1 MVSDIFRTEGPAPTT
16 ALLLPA
22 VTPLSFGDLESDI
35 RYLSLLSVWCFGVVE
50 SIASVTLL
58 WTAVDVAE
66 GKQKWV
72 YGAAMFASIGA
83 LGKWTFMFCLLCMG
97 RREIRWMAQ
106 ERTDL
111 KQLFAAEQWTELAE
125 IIIFKMGSV
134 WSACKALF
142 VEFLKY
148 SLFPFCSH
156 FVIVISTISV
166 SEGYELL
173 FFGRGVTVCSK
184 RQATE

>member
-22 VTPLSFGDLESDI
+22 VTPLSFGDKESDI
-35 RYLSLLSVWCFGVVE
+35 RGLSLLSVWCFGVVE

-66 GKQKWV
+66 GKQEWV
-72 YGAAMFASIGA
+72 YGAAIFASIGA
-83 LGKWTFMFCLLCMG
+83 LGKWAMMFCLLYMG
-97 RREIRWMAQ
+97 IDDIEDMAQ

-111 KQLFAAEQWTELAE
+111 KQLFAAEQWAELTEV
-125 IIIFKMGSV
+125 IIFKMGSV

-156 FVIVISTISV
+156 FVVVISTDSV
-166 SEGYELL
+166 SEGHELL
-173 FFGRGVTVCSK
+173 FFGRGITVYSK
-184 RQATE
+184 